1 MEDIKKWAV
10 EEIAMELRDWKVK
23 RVKELLEKIGDLEEE
38 IANKNVEIK
47 TVENCKKK
55 SHITQAGS
63 TFYTIG
69 SGSTNITCQ

>member
-38 IANKNVEIK
+38 IANKNIEIK

-55 SHITQAGS
+55 SRITQVGS
-63 TFYTIG
+63 TFYTNG
-69 SGSTNITCQ
+69 SRSANITCQ